1 MSMKTTTLIEA
12 PISQKLSLDK
22 TIGQKKE
29 ILAIVE

>member
-22 TIGQKKE
+22 KLGRKSKF
-29 ILAIVE
+29 